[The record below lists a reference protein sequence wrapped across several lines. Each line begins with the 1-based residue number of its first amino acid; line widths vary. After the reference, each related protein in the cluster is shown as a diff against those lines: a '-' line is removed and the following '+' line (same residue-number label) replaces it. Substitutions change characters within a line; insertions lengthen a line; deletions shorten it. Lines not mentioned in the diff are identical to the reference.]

1 MGCRLAGANMLR
13 SKKIGRF
20 LDIGI
25 DKLSTISFRLSGL
38 ALLLIITFYVLEV
51 VLRYLFNSP
60 TSFTIDFTQW
70 LLAAMVMLALPEVTR
85 TNGHIVI
92 SFFLEKMSKATRQK
106 LERSLKIVGCFLCLT
121 AAWICLGESIRQYGT
136 DIQTE
141 WINPIPKWWISIFLP
156 YGFGLSGLQFLKM
169 GIKS

>member
-1 MGCRLAGANMLR
+1 MLR

-70 LLAAMVMLALPEVTR
+70 LLAAMVMLALPAA
-85 TNGHIVI
+85 
-92 SFFLEKMSKATRQK
+92 SWLAMSVA
-106 LERSLKIVGCFLCLT
+106 FN
-121 AAWICLGESIRQYGT
+121 AM
-136 DIQTE
+136 
-141 WINPIPKWWISIFLP
+141 IPLP
-156 YGFGLSGLQFLKM
+156 EYF
-169 GIKS
+169 